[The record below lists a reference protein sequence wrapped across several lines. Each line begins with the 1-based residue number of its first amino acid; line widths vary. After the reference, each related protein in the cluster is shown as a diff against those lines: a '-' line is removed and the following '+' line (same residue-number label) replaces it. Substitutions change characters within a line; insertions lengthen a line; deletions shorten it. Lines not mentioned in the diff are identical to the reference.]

1 MTTST
6 STSTSSGTSSG
17 TGDLAA
23 GPPFRAEHVG
33 SLLRPAAVAR
43 ARARRAEG
51 EISAQQLADAEDRAV
66 RDLVRRQA
74 DVGLQVATDG
84 EVRRDFWH
92 EDFIFALEGVEPDG
106 VGQVPFTGA
115 DGEQVLAPITGRR
128 VTGPVRLGETVFAD
142 ALASLQAAVAQE
154 GTGATPKL
162 TIPSPNMVH
171 NAFTPIAF
179 DGAYDDEEELRAD
192 VAAAYREQ
200 VARVHAAGL
209 RYLQLDDVS
218 LTFLGDPQHQ
228 ERMGLS
234 GAQLQEAVGGFVRQF
249 NAALEG
255 RPRDLVVSTHL
266 CRGNFRS
273 AWALS
278 GGYDVVAEQ
287 LFNDL
292 DVDAYFLEFDD
303 ERSGSLEVLRHLPP
317 GKTVVLG
324 LVTSKTPELEDPDAL
339 RRRIDEA
346 ARYAPL
352 EQLALSPQC
361 GFSSTHEG
369 NALTEDE
376 QWAKLARVVDVA
388 RSVWG

>member
-1 MTTST
+1 MTTTTTST
-6 STSTSSGTSSG
+6 SSSAGPV
-17 TGDLAA
+17 A

-33 SLLRPAAVAR
+33 SLLRPAAVAE
-43 ARARRAEG
+43 ARARRAAG
-51 EISAQQLADAEDRAV
+51 EISAEQLADAEDRAV
-66 RDLVRRQA
+66 RDLVRRQG

-84 EVRRDFWH
+84 EVRREFWH
-92 EDFIFALEGVEPDG
+92 EDFIFALQGVDRDG
-106 VGQVPFTGA
+106 VGEVPFTGA
-115 DGEQVLAPITGRR
+115 DGQQVLAPITGRR
-128 VTGPVRLGETVFAD
+128 VTGPVRLGETVFGD
-142 ALASLQAAVAQE
+142 ALASLQEAVAE
-154 GTGATPKL
+154 AGTGATPKL

-179 DGAYDDEEELRAD
+179 DGAYDDEEALQAD

-200 VARVHAAGL
+200 VRRVHAAGL

-218 LTFLGDPQHQ
+218 LTFLGDPHHQ
-228 ERMGLS
+228 QRMGLS
-234 GAQLQEAVGGFVRQF
+234 GAPLQDAVAGFVGQF
-249 NAALEG
+249 NAALQG

-273 AWALS
+273 AWALT

-303 ERSGSLEVLRHLPP
+303 ERSGSFEVLRHLPP

-369 NALTEDE
+369 NALDEDQ
-376 QWAKLARVVDVA
+376 QWAKLAHVVEVA